1 MSNNTVVIEVNNLSK
16 AYKIGL
22 KEQRSETFV
31 AALLQ
36 GIRKPLNNFKKLT
49 SLKNVLEDESDTFW
63 ALTDVS
69 FSLKKGEVLGVIG
82 KNGAGKSTLLKLL
95 SRITFATSGSIKCKG
110 KVASLLEVGTGFNPE
125 LTGRENVYLNGTILG
140 LTKKEIDKRFDEIVA
155 FSGIEQFIDT
165 PAKRYSSGMKVRLA
179 FAVAAHLEPDILI
192 IDEVLA
198 VGDAEFQ
205 RKCLGKM
212 QEISGQDGRT
222 VLFVSHNM
230 AAVKN
235 LCTRG
240 IVLQNGKLVFDGT
253 QIEAVNY
260 YQRNIDTSHMV
271 DYGHEIDNAPGNE
284 FVKILG
290 CKVAPKNGDNI
301 TIDSGIE
308 FELLIYNFLENANLD
323 VTFDLRNT
331 DEVNVF
337 HNGVV
342 ITNNYNSKKGYY
354 TIKGELQAN
363 TINGGIY
370 FFTVFIGQ
378 DTSKLL
384 FKLKDFVQFEVIYE
398 NKGSFI
404 KSTPGVMYPAI
415 PFSITYKDV

>member
-1 MSNNTVVIEVNNLSK
+1 
-16 AYKIGL
+16 
-22 KEQRSETFV
+22 
-31 AALLQ
+31 
-36 GIRKPLNNFKKLT
+36 
-49 SLKNVLEDESDTFW
+49 
-63 ALTDVS
+63 
-69 FSLKKGEVLGVIG
+69 
-82 KNGAGKSTLLKLL
+82 
-95 SRITFATSGSIKCKG
+95 
-110 KVASLLEVGTGFNPE
+110 
-125 LTGRENVYLNGTILG
+125 
-140 LTKKEIDKRFDEIVA
+140 VA

-165 PAKRYSSGMKVRLA
+165 PTKRYSSGMKVRLA

-240 IVLQNGKLVFDGT
+240 IVLKNGKLVFDGT

-260 YQRNIDTSHMV
+260 YQTNIDTSHIV
-271 DYGHEIDNAPGNE
+271 DYGHELDNTPGNE
-284 FVKILG
+284 FVKILA
-290 CKVAPKNGDNI
+290 CKVNALTGDNI
-301 TIDSGIE
+301 TIDSGIK
-308 FELLIYNFLENANLD
+308 FELLIYNYLENENLD

-337 HNGVV
+337 HNGVI
-342 ITNNYNSKKGYY
+342 ITKNKDSIKGYY
-354 TIKGELQAN
+354 TIKGELQPN

-370 FFTVFIGQ
+370 FFSIFIGQ
-378 DTSKLL
+378 DTNKLL
-384 FKLKDFVQFEVIYE
+384 FKVKDFVQFEVIYE
-398 NKGSFI
+398 DKGRFI
-404 KSTPGVMYPAI
+404 KSTPGVMYPSI
-415 PFSITYKDV
+415 PFSVTHKES